1 MREIKNIIFEF
12 FKPVYLKI
20 FISSLLNNFI
30 KKSWVEIKKI
40 KGKISKIIDGAFKIE
55 SWIGKKM
62 FTFKSLKNSI
72 SVKRLIKK
80 TKLKIISKTYKKDL
94 RKILIKKLI

>member
-1 MREIKNIIFEF
+1 
-12 FKPVYLKI
+12 
-20 FISSLLNNFI
+20 
-30 KKSWVEIKKI
+30 
-40 KGKISKIIDGAFKIE
+40 
-55 SWIGKKM
+55 M

>member
-30 KKSWVEIKKI
+30 KKSCVEIKKI

-55 SWIGKKM
+55 S
-62 FTFKSLKNSI
+62 
-72 SVKRLIKK
+72 
-80 TKLKIISKTYKKDL
+80 
-94 RKILIKKLI
+94 